1 VIPHNSLGSGDLI
14 EGKFHVMKLHVG
26 DAGFGEE
33 RKPLEDG
40 EIWAGGTSKGI
51 TAGTKIP
58 NASTNFSDPG
68 FLKHGGFHE
77 KTLFGFSG
85 RKSRICHPGEIE
97 MHFCI

>member
-1 VIPHNSLGSGDLI
+1 
-14 EGKFHVMKLHVG
+14 MKLHVG
-26 DAGFGEE
+26 DASLGQE
-33 RKPLEDG
+33 REPLEDG
-40 EIWAGGTSKGI
+40 QIWAGGASEGI

-97 MHFCI
+97 IHFCI

>member
-40 EIWAGGTSKGI
+40 EIWTSGASEGI
-51 TAGTKIP
+51 AAGTKIP

-68 FLKHGGFHE
+68 FLKHCGFHE
-77 KTLFGFSG
+77 STLFGF
-85 RKSRICHPGEIE
+85 
-97 MHFCI
+97 